1 MSTIWIGTILSA
13 LLLTVSILVLGGYTI
28 RSRMERPIA
37 WGRLVLLDLPFVLGI
52 TVLLL
57 WAGMDAA
64 YILRVSI
71 LSSFL
76 PLVAVI
82 DHREMIIPNRIL
94 LWMLTYWGLAMALQI
109 WQMGYPN
116 PNVLLD
122 FILGGLIG
130 ASPLLVRLVSK
141 GGIGMGDIKLFA
153 IVGLYVGKQDILRA
167 DDIAGKDAAFFGMEF
182 DGVFQD
188 KITEVGGRERECG
201 NPSVLAGHVQ
211 AGTFGDGFSQDIVA
225 VFIRVNMKKLTGQAV
240 DYDILFLQQFDRVI
254 QLYIHDVLLGFLRV
268 DHGYI
273 KSGITNVRPGF
284 RRGDRVHDPGE
295 PEDLR
300 ALRLPA
306 RYQALQEFKPFL

>member
-82 DHREMIIPNRIL
+82 DHREIIIPNRIL

-167 DDIAGKDAAFFGMEF
+167 MFLSLVIA
-182 DGVFQD
+182 
-188 KITEVGGRERECG
+188 
-201 NPSVLAGHVQ
+201 
-211 AGTFGDGFSQDIVA
+211 
-225 VFIRVNMKKLTGQAV
+225 
-240 DYDILFLQQFDRVI
+240 LF
-254 QLYIHDVLLGFLRV
+254 VLLGRKLRKKLEKKQEV
-268 DHGYI
+268 SFGPFVAA
-273 KSGITNVRPGF
+273 GTMLMVVMNVPIF
-284 RRGDRVHDPGE
+284 
-295 PEDLR
+295 
-300 ALRLPA
+300 
-306 RYQALQEFKPFL
+306 

>member
-1 MSTIWIGTILSA
+1 MSTIWIGTIISA
-13 LLLTVSILVLGGYTI
+13 LLLSVSILVLGGYTI

-37 WGRLVLLDLPFVLGI
+37 WGRLVLLDLSFVLGI

-82 DHREMIIPNRIL
+82 DHREMIIPNRLL
-94 LWMLTYWGLAMALQI
+94 LWMLTYWGLAMALQV
-109 WQMGYPN
+109 WQMGYPD

-167 DDIAGKDAAFFGMEF
+167 MFLSLVIA
-182 DGVFQD
+182 
-188 KITEVGGRERECG
+188 
-201 NPSVLAGHVQ
+201 
-211 AGTFGDGFSQDIVA
+211 
-225 VFIRVNMKKLTGQAV
+225 
-240 DYDILFLQQFDRVI
+240 LF
-254 QLYIHDVLLGFLRV
+254 VLLGRKLRKKLEKKQEV
-268 DHGYI
+268 SFGPFVAV
-273 KSGITNVRPGF
+273 GTMLMLVMNVPIF
-284 RRGDRVHDPGE
+284 
-295 PEDLR
+295 
-300 ALRLPA
+300 
-306 RYQALQEFKPFL
+306 

>member
-94 LWMLTYWGLAMALQI
+94 LWMLTYWGLAMALQV

-122 FILGGLIG
+122 SILGGLIG

-153 IVGLYVGKQDILRA
+153 VVGLYVGKQDILRA
-167 DDIAGKDAAFFGMEF
+167 MFLSLVIA
-182 DGVFQD
+182 
-188 KITEVGGRERECG
+188 
-201 NPSVLAGHVQ
+201 
-211 AGTFGDGFSQDIVA
+211 
-225 VFIRVNMKKLTGQAV
+225 
-240 DYDILFLQQFDRVI
+240 LF
-254 QLYIHDVLLGFLRV
+254 VLLGRKLRKKLEKKQEV
-268 DHGYI
+268 SFGPFVAA
-273 KSGITNVRPGF
+273 GTMLMVVMNVPIF
-284 RRGDRVHDPGE
+284 
-295 PEDLR
+295 
-300 ALRLPA
+300 
-306 RYQALQEFKPFL
+306 

>member
-82 DHREMIIPNRIL
+82 DHREMIIPNRLL
-94 LWMLTYWGLAMALQI
+94 LWMLTYWGLAMALQV
-109 WQMGYPN
+109 WQMGYPD

-167 DDIAGKDAAFFGMEF
+167 MFLSLVIA
-182 DGVFQD
+182 
-188 KITEVGGRERECG
+188 
-201 NPSVLAGHVQ
+201 
-211 AGTFGDGFSQDIVA
+211 
-225 VFIRVNMKKLTGQAV
+225 
-240 DYDILFLQQFDRVI
+240 LF
-254 QLYIHDVLLGFLRV
+254 VLLGRKLRKKLEKKQEV
-268 DHGYI
+268 SFGPFVAV
-273 KSGITNVRPGF
+273 GTMLMVVMNVPIF
-284 RRGDRVHDPGE
+284 
-295 PEDLR
+295 
-300 ALRLPA
+300 
-306 RYQALQEFKPFL
+306 

>member
-167 DDIAGKDAAFFGMEF
+167 MFLSLVIA
-182 DGVFQD
+182 
-188 KITEVGGRERECG
+188 
-201 NPSVLAGHVQ
+201 
-211 AGTFGDGFSQDIVA
+211 
-225 VFIRVNMKKLTGQAV
+225 
-240 DYDILFLQQFDRVI
+240 LF
-254 QLYIHDVLLGFLRV
+254 VLLGRKLRKKLEKKQEV
-268 DHGYI
+268 SFGPFVAA
-273 KSGITNVRPGF
+273 GTMLMVVMNVPIF
-284 RRGDRVHDPGE
+284 
-295 PEDLR
+295 
-300 ALRLPA
+300 
-306 RYQALQEFKPFL
+306 

>member
-94 LWMLTYWGLAMALQI
+94 LWMLTYWGLAMALQV
-109 WQMGYPN
+109 WQMGYPD

-122 FILGGLIG
+122 SVLGGLIG

-167 DDIAGKDAAFFGMEF
+167 MFLSLVIA
-182 DGVFQD
+182 
-188 KITEVGGRERECG
+188 
-201 NPSVLAGHVQ
+201 
-211 AGTFGDGFSQDIVA
+211 
-225 VFIRVNMKKLTGQAV
+225 
-240 DYDILFLQQFDRVI
+240 LF
-254 QLYIHDVLLGFLRV
+254 VLLGRKLRKKLEKKQEV
-268 DHGYI
+268 SFGPFVAA
-273 KSGITNVRPGF
+273 GTMLMVVMNVPIF
-284 RRGDRVHDPGE
+284 
-295 PEDLR
+295 
-300 ALRLPA
+300 
-306 RYQALQEFKPFL
+306 

>member
-167 DDIAGKDAAFFGMEF
+167 MFLSLVIA
-182 DGVFQD
+182 
-188 KITEVGGRERECG
+188 
-201 NPSVLAGHVQ
+201 
-211 AGTFGDGFSQDIVA
+211 
-225 VFIRVNMKKLTGQAV
+225 
-240 DYDILFLQQFDRVI
+240 LF
-254 QLYIHDVLLGFLRV
+254 VLLGRKLRKKLEKKQEISFGPFV
-268 DHGYI
+268 AAG
-273 KSGITNVRPGF
+273 TMLMVVMNVPIF
-284 RRGDRVHDPGE
+284 
-295 PEDLR
+295 
-300 ALRLPA
+300 
-306 RYQALQEFKPFL
+306 

>member
-109 WQMGYPN
+109 WQMGYPD

-167 DDIAGKDAAFFGMEF
+167 MFLSLVIA
-182 DGVFQD
+182 
-188 KITEVGGRERECG
+188 
-201 NPSVLAGHVQ
+201 
-211 AGTFGDGFSQDIVA
+211 
-225 VFIRVNMKKLTGQAV
+225 
-240 DYDILFLQQFDRVI
+240 LF
-254 QLYIHDVLLGFLRV
+254 VLLGRKLRKKLEKKQEV
-268 DHGYI
+268 SFGPFVAA
-273 KSGITNVRPGF
+273 GTMLMVVMNVPIF
-284 RRGDRVHDPGE
+284 
-295 PEDLR
+295 
-300 ALRLPA
+300 
-306 RYQALQEFKPFL
+306 

>member
-82 DHREMIIPNRIL
+82 DLREMIIPNRIL

-167 DDIAGKDAAFFGMEF
+167 MFLSLVIA
-182 DGVFQD
+182 
-188 KITEVGGRERECG
+188 
-201 NPSVLAGHVQ
+201 
-211 AGTFGDGFSQDIVA
+211 
-225 VFIRVNMKKLTGQAV
+225 
-240 DYDILFLQQFDRVI
+240 LF
-254 QLYIHDVLLGFLRV
+254 VLLGRKLRKKLEKKQEV
-268 DHGYI
+268 SFGPFI
-273 KSGITNVRPGF
+273 AAGTMLMVVMNVPIF
-284 RRGDRVHDPGE
+284 
-295 PEDLR
+295 
-300 ALRLPA
+300 
-306 RYQALQEFKPFL
+306 

>member
-1 MSTIWIGTILSA
+1 MSTIWIGTIISA
-13 LLLTVSILVLGGYTI
+13 LLLSVSILVLGGYTI

-37 WGRLVLLDLPFVLGI
+37 WGRLVLLDLSFVLGI

-82 DHREMIIPNRIL
+82 DHREMIIPNRLL
-94 LWMLTYWGLAMALQI
+94 LWMLTYWGLAMALQV
-109 WQMGYPN
+109 WQMGYPD
-116 PNVLLD
+116 PKVLLD

-167 DDIAGKDAAFFGMEF
+167 MFLSLVIA
-182 DGVFQD
+182 
-188 KITEVGGRERECG
+188 
-201 NPSVLAGHVQ
+201 
-211 AGTFGDGFSQDIVA
+211 
-225 VFIRVNMKKLTGQAV
+225 
-240 DYDILFLQQFDRVI
+240 LF
-254 QLYIHDVLLGFLRV
+254 VLLGRKLRKKLEKKQEV
-268 DHGYI
+268 SFGPFVAV
-273 KSGITNVRPGF
+273 GTMLMLVMNVPIF
-284 RRGDRVHDPGE
+284 
-295 PEDLR
+295 
-300 ALRLPA
+300 
-306 RYQALQEFKPFL
+306 

>member
-94 LWMLTYWGLAMALQI
+94 LWMLTYWGLAMALQV
-109 WQMGYPN
+109 WQMGYPDL
-116 PNVLLD
+116 NVLLD

-153 IVGLYVGKQDILRA
+153 VVGLYVGKQDILRA
-167 DDIAGKDAAFFGMEF
+167 MFLSLVIA
-182 DGVFQD
+182 
-188 KITEVGGRERECG
+188 
-201 NPSVLAGHVQ
+201 
-211 AGTFGDGFSQDIVA
+211 
-225 VFIRVNMKKLTGQAV
+225 
-240 DYDILFLQQFDRVI
+240 LF
-254 QLYIHDVLLGFLRV
+254 VLLGRKLRKKLEKKQEV
-268 DHGYI
+268 SFGPFVAA
-273 KSGITNVRPGF
+273 GTMLMVVMNVPIF
-284 RRGDRVHDPGE
+284 
-295 PEDLR
+295 
-300 ALRLPA
+300 
-306 RYQALQEFKPFL
+306 

>member
-94 LWMLTYWGLAMALQI
+94 LWMLTYWGLAMALQD
-109 WQMGYPN
+109 WQMGYPD

-122 FILGGLIG
+122 SVLGGLIG

-167 DDIAGKDAAFFGMEF
+167 MFLSLVI
-182 DGVFQD
+182 
-188 KITEVGGRERECG
+188 
-201 NPSVLAGHVQ
+201 S
-211 AGTFGDGFSQDIVA
+211 
-225 VFIRVNMKKLTGQAV
+225 
-240 DYDILFLQQFDRVI
+240 LF
-254 QLYIHDVLLGFLRV
+254 VLLGRKLRKKLAKKQEV
-268 DHGYI
+268 SFGPFVAA
-273 KSGITNVRPGF
+273 GTMLMVVMNVPIF
-284 RRGDRVHDPGE
+284 
-295 PEDLR
+295 
-300 ALRLPA
+300 
-306 RYQALQEFKPFL
+306 

>member
-57 WAGMDAA
+57 WVGMDAA

-109 WQMGYPN
+109 WQMGYPD

-167 DDIAGKDAAFFGMEF
+167 MFLSLVIA
-182 DGVFQD
+182 
-188 KITEVGGRERECG
+188 
-201 NPSVLAGHVQ
+201 
-211 AGTFGDGFSQDIVA
+211 
-225 VFIRVNMKKLTGQAV
+225 
-240 DYDILFLQQFDRVI
+240 LF
-254 QLYIHDVLLGFLRV
+254 VLLGRKLRKKLEKKQEV
-268 DHGYI
+268 SFGPFVAA
-273 KSGITNVRPGF
+273 GTMLMVVMNVPIF
-284 RRGDRVHDPGE
+284 
-295 PEDLR
+295 
-300 ALRLPA
+300 
-306 RYQALQEFKPFL
+306 

>member
-64 YILRVSI
+64 YILRASI

-82 DHREMIIPNRIL
+82 DHREMIIPNRLL
-94 LWMLTYWGLAMALQI
+94 LWMLIYWGLAMALQV
-109 WQMGYPN
+109 WQMGYPDL
-116 PNVLLD
+116 NVLLD

-153 IVGLYVGKQDILRA
+153 VVGLYVGKQDILRA
-167 DDIAGKDAAFFGMEF
+167 MFLSLVIA
-182 DGVFQD
+182 
-188 KITEVGGRERECG
+188 
-201 NPSVLAGHVQ
+201 
-211 AGTFGDGFSQDIVA
+211 
-225 VFIRVNMKKLTGQAV
+225 
-240 DYDILFLQQFDRVI
+240 LF
-254 QLYIHDVLLGFLRV
+254 VLLGRKLRKKLEKKQEV
-268 DHGYI
+268 SFGPFVAA
-273 KSGITNVRPGF
+273 GTMLMVVMNVPIF
-284 RRGDRVHDPGE
+284 
-295 PEDLR
+295 
-300 ALRLPA
+300 
-306 RYQALQEFKPFL
+306 

>member
-109 WQMGYPN
+109 WQMDYPN

-141 GGIGMGDIKLFA
+141 GGIGMGDIKLFTV
-153 IVGLYVGKQDILRA
+153 VGLYVGKQDILRA
-167 DDIAGKDAAFFGMEF
+167 MFLSLVIA
-182 DGVFQD
+182 
-188 KITEVGGRERECG
+188 
-201 NPSVLAGHVQ
+201 
-211 AGTFGDGFSQDIVA
+211 
-225 VFIRVNMKKLTGQAV
+225 
-240 DYDILFLQQFDRVI
+240 LF
-254 QLYIHDVLLGFLRV
+254 VLLGRKLRKKLEKKQEV
-268 DHGYI
+268 SFGPFVAA
-273 KSGITNVRPGF
+273 GTMLMVVMNVPIF
-284 RRGDRVHDPGE
+284 
-295 PEDLR
+295 
-300 ALRLPA
+300 
-306 RYQALQEFKPFL
+306 

>member
-94 LWMLTYWGLAMALQI
+94 LWMLTYWGLAMVLQV
-109 WQMGYPN
+109 WQMGYPD
-116 PNVLLD
+116 PDVLLD

-167 DDIAGKDAAFFGMEF
+167 MFLSLVIA
-182 DGVFQD
+182 
-188 KITEVGGRERECG
+188 
-201 NPSVLAGHVQ
+201 
-211 AGTFGDGFSQDIVA
+211 
-225 VFIRVNMKKLTGQAV
+225 
-240 DYDILFLQQFDRVI
+240 LF
-254 QLYIHDVLLGFLRV
+254 VLLGRKLRKKLEKKQEV
-268 DHGYI
+268 SFGPFVAV
-273 KSGITNVRPGF
+273 GTMLMLVMNVPIF
-284 RRGDRVHDPGE
+284 
-295 PEDLR
+295 
-300 ALRLPA
+300 
-306 RYQALQEFKPFL
+306 